1 MRKLNFIVLLFLNLC
16 NKQKINVLC
25 KNLWGY
31 FHGRYIIPN
40 FFFRP
45 NAQNIDHLLEDYLEL
60 IYVLSL
66 SYFREMIYN
75 QIYNGKMSCIE
86 DNPVSQI
93 MMRGRKRL

>member
-1 MRKLNFIVLLFLNLC
+1 MC

-45 NAQNIDHLLEDYLEL
+45 IAQNIDHLLEDYSEI
-60 IYVLSL
+60 IYRFLSEECNTVGF
-66 SYFREMIYN
+66 YY
-75 QIYNGKMSCIE
+75 QIYNRKMSCTE